1 MIHCDWNNITSTRF
15 ATSTTFITTLQS
27 QYAMSAIVKKYC
39 PYAIS
44 DSNNTMTLYS
54 IIQIKQTHQI
64 HTHIHHNKKQK
75 QQQQIFQIS

>member
-15 ATSTTFITTLQS
+15 ATSTTFITTIQS
-27 QYAMSAIVKKYC
+27 QYAMSAIGKKYC

-44 DSNNTMTLYS
+44 DSNNTKTLYS
-54 IIQIKQTHQI
+54 IIQIKQPIKSIPTFI
-64 HTHIHHNKKQK
+64 ITRKQK